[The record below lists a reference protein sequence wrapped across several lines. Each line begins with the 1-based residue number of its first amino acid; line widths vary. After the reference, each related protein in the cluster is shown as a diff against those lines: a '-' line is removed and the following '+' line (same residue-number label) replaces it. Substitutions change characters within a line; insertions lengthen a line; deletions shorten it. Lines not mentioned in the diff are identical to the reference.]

1 MRLFTDDTGP
11 LGQANELKLPFL
23 RSACSLPL
31 PDGGGGSS
39 GRHSNHRCSH
49 IGLALLKAD
58 LRGVRALGFTG
69 KVAIHP
75 KQLAEINR
83 FFTRSF
89 EKISTAKHILEEN
102 SKGVGTVDGK
112 MVDEA
117 IARHARQVVAIAQ
130 PLGIQF

>member
-75 KQLAEINR
+75 KQLAEII
-83 FFTRSF
+83 FTRSF

-102 SKGVGTVDGK
+102 SKGVATADGK